1 MAFSIKNRIKNVV
14 GYLAEKLRMIKNNF
28 KQCKMCGEVL
38 ATQNFSICNK
48 NSDRLQSY
56 CKVCQHEYKY
66 NNKDGWYKDNKEHI
80 QDYQKNYRE
89 EKKGYYLYIV
99 LDSNNKVLYVGA
111 TEDIKYRI
119 EQQHL
124 KGHSHIKELMLSDKW
139 TYIKYLDITNLVN
152 NREELLLLE
161 NSLIELYNTEYNNK
175 KNIIRNRISHY

>member
-1 MAFSIKNRIKNVV
+1 
-14 GYLAEKLRMIKNNF
+14 MIKNNEIYN
-28 KQCKMCGEVL
+28 KIC
-38 ATQNFSICNK
+38 SICSEEFTTKHNTRGYC
-48 NSDRLQSY
+48 NSCYAEYQ
-56 CKVCQHEYKY
+56 KVYRE
-66 NNKDGWYKDNKEHI
+66 NNKY
-80 QDYQKNYRE
+80 
-89 EKKGYYLYIV
+89 KGYYLYIV

-139 TYIKYLDITNLVN
+139 TCIKHLDITNLVK

-175 KNIIRNRISHY
+175 KNIIRNVDKLREFHLLSEIHSLNKVWTTYCENEHKKMLL